1 MAAKK
6 KAAYDPARQWGLKP
20 EREAA
25 GATYVVQGH
34 VISGADSRSM
44 YVGENVGR
52 DAQAKAARKLSA
64 VDSEKALQRLLKRD
78 REGTKI
84 LASAR
89 EFSKKQAAELK
100 LQDGPSKKKLKRKVG
115 KHPESDEEIEND
127 AASDEAGQKPRGNAY
142 SATLIKQ
149 LGFDPTAKNGQKVKD
164 DNVQSKVSPD
174 VFALASSPLTKP
186 LSLARRPRLLT
197 CESQNRA
204 RTTAWKEEYVRVET
218 KAIRRAWNICFG
230 VVHTR
235 HPR

>member
-20 EREAA
+20 EREAT

-100 LQDGPSKKKLKRKVG
+100 LQEGPSKKRKRKAG
-115 KHPESDEEIEND
+115 KHSDSDEESEDD
-127 AASDEAGQKPRGNAY
+127 AASDQDDPKPRGNAY

-174 VFALASSPLTKP
+174 VFAVASSPLTKP
-186 LSLARRPRLLT
+186 PSLARRPRLLA
-197 CESQNRA
+197 CESQDRA

-218 KAIRRAWNICFG
+218 EAIRRA
-230 VVHTR
+230 
-235 HPR
+235 